1 MDFSSESLG
10 EAWGDSFFDYSSEER
25 AVLPEI
31 FEIAEILLLD
41 SDDLVQKG
49 YGWMLKAASES
60 HPREVY
66 DYLISRKEIMPRTA
80 FLYGLEKMPFE
91 WRQEAMKK

>member
-1 MDFSSESLG
+1 
-10 EAWGDSFFDYSSEER
+10 
-25 AVLPEI
+25 
-31 FEIAEILLLD
+31 
-41 SDDLVQKG
+41 
-49 YGWMLKAASES
+49 MLKAASES

>member
-1 MDFSSESLG
+1 M
-10 EAWGDSFFDYSSEER
+10 
-25 AVLPEI
+25 V
-31 FEIAEILLLD
+31 

-60 HPREVY
+60 HSREVY
-66 DYLISRKEIMPRTA
+66 DYLISRKEIIPRIA
-80 FLYGLEKMPFE
+80 FPYGLEKMPSE

>member
-1 MDFSSESLG
+1 MSLYLRKWASHPNRWVKRG
-10 EAWGDSFFDYSSEER
+10 A
-25 AVLPEI
+25 AVSLIIPVRKGLFLPEV

-66 DYLISRKEIMPRTA
+66 D
-80 FLYGLEKMPFE
+80 
-91 WRQEAMKK
+91 